1 MFAQGEAIL
10 KLATKYNLFLIG
22 ILIICYLAINGAA
35 YVILQGHARNEV
47 VRQAATLM
55 EAASA
60 MRTYTIRE
68 IKPLLALQNTRE
80 FLPQSVPSYAATQN
94 FNALREKNPEYRYKE
109 ATLNPT
115 NPRDR
120 AADWE
125 ADIIQAFRQDH
136 QLKYLTLVRD
146 TPVGKTLY
154 YARPIRIADQACLS
168 CHGAVDDA
176 PDSMLRM
183 YGPENGFNWK
193 LNEIV
198 GSQIVSV
205 PLTLPVAWANTSF
218 VQLAVVLSLAFVLV
232 FVVMHLVN
240 RRICVRRVLAVSRV
254 VEAINQGNTDR
265 PKFDVRGNDEISQ
278 LCESIEHVCR
288 QQVSN
293 NRMLANTMKFTPGD
307 GGDD

>member
-1 MFAQGEAIL
+1 M
-10 KLATKYNLFLIG
+10 KLAAKYNLFLIG
-22 ILIICYLAINGAA
+22 VMAIAYVAISGVA
-35 YVILQGHARNEV
+35 YVILQRHARGEV
-47 VRQAATLM
+47 VRHAATLM
-55 EAASA
+55 EAAMA

-94 FNALREKNPEYRYKE
+94 FNALREQNPEYRYKE

-125 ADIIQAFRQDH
+125 ADIIQAFRRDDH
-136 QLKYLTLVRD
+136 LKHQIVVRD
-146 TPVGKTLY
+146 TPIGKTLY
-154 YARPIRIADQACLS
+154 YARPIRITDSACLS
-168 CHGAVDDA
+168 CHGSVDAA

-193 LNEIV
+193 MNEIV

-205 PLTLPVAWANTSF
+205 PLTLPVAWANASF
-218 VQLAVVLSLAFVLV
+218 VRLAAVLLVAFVLM
-232 FVVMHLVN
+232 FVVMHYVN
-240 RRICVRRVLAVSRV
+240 RRLCVRRLLAMSKI
-254 VEAINQGNTDR
+254 VESVNQGNTDR
-265 PKFDVRGNDEISQ
+265 PRFDIRGNDEISQ

-288 QQVSN
+288 QQAST
-293 NRMLANTMKFTPGD
+293 NRMLANTMKFTHSD
-307 GGDD
+307 SGDD